1 MPSDAQGAASAVE
14 LLLPAAL
21 AEAAGGSRSL
31 MFRPGSP
38 GHSAG
43 TAGGAGA
50 AGAGATGAGAGGVGA
65 GGDRA
70 PTIGVLLELLRD
82 RHPGVYRRIVDDAG
96 DIRRHVN
103 LYVDGDD
110 IRDLAGPSTVLGPGA
125 VVLVLQSIAGG

>member
-1 MPSDAQGAASAVE
+1 MCSVSGRLPSDAQGAASAVE

-31 MFRPGSP
+31 VFRPGSP

-43 TAGGAGA
+43 TAG
-50 AGAGATGAGAGGVGA
+50 GAGAGGVGA

-110 IRDLAGPSTVLGPGA
+110 IRDLAGSSTVLGPGA

>member
-31 MFRPGSP
+31 VFRPGSP

-43 TAGGAGA
+43 TAG
-50 AGAGATGAGAGGVGA
+50 GAGAGGVGA

-110 IRDLAGPSTVLGPGA
+110 IRDLAGSSTVLGPGA

>member
-1 MPSDAQGAASAVE
+1 MCSVSGRLPSDAQGAASAVE

-31 MFRPGSP
+31 VFRPGSP

-43 TAGGAGA
+43 TAG
-50 AGAGATGAGAGGVGA
+50 GAGAGGVGA